1 MNLNSVIKLIN
12 QSSRIL
18 LISHEYPDGDALGSM
33 LSLKLA
39 LEKINKSIICFCSSP
54 VPPVFNFLPQSG
66 CVRQDFLLGDFDL
79 IVILDCGDSRRTG
92 FSDRLKEF
100 SRHKRKIINID
111 HHPKNDLHKIA
122 RINIVNYNASSTS
135 EIVYELVRELKIP
148 IDKNIAL
155 GLLCGIY
162 TDTGSFKHS
171 NTTPRTLKIAS
182 ELLRKGARLKKIT
195 ENVINSHSVASL
207 RLWGIALSRL
217 SVNKNYRIASSA
229 LTIEDIKSCEATKE
243 DVAGIVNM
251 INTLPDINISLFLYQ
266 LDDDTIKGSL
276 RTEKSTVNV
285 SKLAQL
291 FGGGGLKKA
300 SGFTIKG
307 QILVQNNG
315 FRVKY
320 S

>member
-1 MNLNSVIKLIN
+1 MTFQKITKLVG
-12 QSSRIL
+12 SSNKIL

-33 LSLKLA
+33 LALKLS
-39 LEKINKSIICFCSSP
+39 LEKIGKYIDCFCSSS
-54 VPPVFNFLPQSG
+54 VPAVFDFLPQSD
-66 CVRQDFLLGDFDL
+66 CIKQDFLLGDYDL

-100 SRHKRKIINID
+100 TQHKRKIINID

-122 RINIVNYNASSTS
+122 QYNIVSYDASSTS
-135 EIVYELVRELKIP
+135 EIVYELIRELKIP
-148 IDKNIAL
+148 LDKYIAL
-155 GLLCGIY
+155 NLLCGLY

-171 NTTPRTLKIAS
+171 NTTPKTLKIAS
-182 ELLRKGARLKKIT
+182 ELLRKGARLKRIT
-195 ENVINSHSVASL
+195 ENVINNHSLASL

-217 SVNKNYRIASSA
+217 AINKKYRVASSA
-229 LTIEDIKSCEATKE
+229 LTLEDIKYCNATKD

-251 INTLPDINISLFLYQ
+251 INTIPDINVSMFLYQ
-266 LDDDTIKGSL
+266 LDTDTIKGSL
-276 RTEKSTVNV
+276 RTEKSDINV
-285 SKLAQL
+285 TKIAGI

-307 QILVQNNG
+307 KILVEGNS

>member
-12 QSSRIL
+12 QSSRVL

-33 LSLKLA
+33 LALKLA
-39 LEKINKSIICFCSSP
+39 LEKKEKLITCFCASN
-54 VPPVFNFLPQSG
+54 VPDVFNFLPQSR

-79 IVILDCGDSRRTG
+79 IIILDCGDSRRTG

-122 RINIVNYNASSTS
+122 RINIIDYDASSTS
-135 EIVYELVRELKIP
+135 EIVYELIRQLKIP
-148 IDKNIAL
+148 IDKDIAL

-162 TDTGSFKHS
+162 TDTASFKHS
-171 NTTPRTLKIAS
+171 NTTPKTLKIAS

-217 SVNKNYRIASSA
+217 SVNKQYCIASSA
-229 LTIEDIKSCEATKE
+229 LTMDDIKLCNATKE

-266 LDDDTIKGSL
+266 LDTDTIKGSL
-276 RTEKSTVNV
+276 RTEKSSVNV

-307 QILVQNNG
+307 KILVEGNR